1 MLLSTKFPLVLRL
14 QLNEEQKVKAVRL
27 SGNNVY
33 GKEWVA
39 QSADWYSAVGEG

>member
-1 MLLSTKFPLVLRL
+1 MLLSTKFPLVFRF
-14 QLNEEQKVKAVRL
+14 QLNEQQEVKAVRL
-27 SGNNVY
+27 SGIDVY